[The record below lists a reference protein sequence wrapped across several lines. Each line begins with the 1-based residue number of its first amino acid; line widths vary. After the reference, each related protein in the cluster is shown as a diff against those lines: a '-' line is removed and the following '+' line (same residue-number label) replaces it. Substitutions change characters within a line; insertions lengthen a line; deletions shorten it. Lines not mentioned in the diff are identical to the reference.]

1 VLRHDVCIVLNE
13 REPAKAKIAEI
24 LELRFADLNITSSRV
39 GVDKNVGAVVAA
51 RAPRFVVLDYLLG
64 DFTTGLDVLTLL
76 NELPPE
82 KRPQVIFLT
91 DEPSIHVVVQALK
104 GGALDYLEI
113 DSPQSLQTATSII
126 ERALAEQHAVKP
138 AVRPRPLSLQEL
150 VAGAPTM
157 QHALAQLNHAIT
169 RHSAGIVLYGQPGTG
184 RTVLAYGAC
193 RVCENPTAWSYV
205 DITTFAHAP
214 TKIPGITVDPRG
226 GIRPRRGHLV
236 ILDNVEADDGEIAA
250 ALAEGTS
257 RDPHHG
263 GTILAC
269 TTDALTAGAFTRATQ
284 GEMISLPSLEGR
296 RSDIGALV
304 QRFVREAETLSGK
317 RIAPFDSELT
327 LKMASAQWPGN
338 VRQLRLVT
346 MNIAFDSLTH
356 TIPPHE
362 LFMLHYEL
370 SNSGDAA
377 NGATVT
383 LDPLTIAATF
393 ELTGR
398 NYRRTA
404 ARLGCD
410 VAAIRQMLGLS
421 ASRTTESP

>member
-1 VLRHDVCIVLNE
+1 
-13 REPAKAKIAEI
+13 
-24 LELRFADLNITSSRV
+24 
-39 GVDKNVGAVVAA
+39 
-51 RAPRFVVLDYLLG
+51 
-64 DFTTGLDVLTLL
+64 
-76 NELPPE
+76 
-82 KRPQVIFLT
+82 
-91 DEPSIHVVVQALK
+91 
-104 GGALDYLEI
+104 
-113 DSPQSLQTATSII
+113 
-126 ERALAEQHAVKP
+126 
-138 AVRPRPLSLQEL
+138 
-150 VAGAPTM
+150 
-157 QHALAQLNHAIT
+157 
-169 RHSAGIVLYGQPGTG
+169 
-184 RTVLAYGAC
+184 
-193 RVCENPTAWSYV
+193 
-205 DITTFAHAP
+205 
-214 TKIPGITVDPRG
+214 
-226 GIRPRRGHLV
+226 V
-236 ILDNVEADDGEIAA
+236 ILDNVEADDGEITA